1 MLISALDRKLLRNV
15 LQLGGQLITISLVV
29 ASGIAAYTTTRSA
42 TTSLEDARG
51 RFYQETRFA
60 DVWATVRRA
69 PEAVTDRLAEI
80 DGVATIQTGVI
91 GDGSFPLETI
101 AEPATAMVVSL
112 PRHGARLNDVHLI
125 RGRRPEPG
133 RDEVLLSQA
142 FADIH
147 EFALGDRIPLVV
159 GGVRRDPTIVG
170 IAIGPEHVIVLRP
183 GALSADD
190 TRTGVVWVPRD
201 DAAAALDLV
210 GAFNQVAFDLRP
222 DILPESAAEKDILA
236 EIDRVLARYG
246 GFGAHT
252 RSKQLSHWV
261 LDQELGQLANMTK
274 QVPPLFLLVAAF
286 LLHVVMTRLIQL
298 QRTQIA
304 ALKALGYSNAA
315 IGTHFLKLALVIVSG
330 GTVIGLALGSY
341 FASGMVNLYSEYFR
355 FPSLE
360 SHLDP
365 RTAAVAVLFSAGTG
379 IFGTLFAVRSVLKLQ
394 PAEAMRP
401 PAPAK
406 YRRGLVDLGIVK
418 RLFSTQTR
426 MILREIERK
435 PLRLLFSSVGIAV
448 AVGILV
454 VAQFFGDAMEWI
466 LREQLQGAWRGDV
479 TVALRETRPRSAT
492 RGFAQIPGVLLA
504 QGYRVVPARAR
515 NGQLHKD
522 VSIKLWPDGFELEVI
537 LDSHGVEVEAPE
549 DGLML
554 TAYLAELLDVGVGD
568 SLTLEILEG
577 DRRTI
582 AMPVTALVDD
592 VMGLNIHVRSDVMH
606 AALDQEPAI
615 NVVVMRIDK
624 LLVDTIDRRL
634 ASMRDVAGVDHKERM
649 VATFRE
655 QSARNITV
663 FSLILTLFAAT
674 ITIGVV
680 YNNARVSL
688 SMRARDLASLRV
700 LGFTRAEI
708 SSILLGELAIQ
719 VFLAIPIGLW
729 FGVGMSESMA
739 TGSAQEMF
747 RLPIVIDSSTF
758 AFATVVTLA
767 AALVSA
773 LLVRRKLDKL
783 DLIGVL
789 KTRE

>member
-1 MLISALDRKLLRNV
+1 M
-15 LQLGGQLITISLVV
+15 
-29 ASGIAAYTTTRSA
+29 
-42 TTSLEDARG
+42 
-51 RFYQETRFA
+51 
-60 DVWATVRRA
+60 
-69 PEAVTDRLAEI
+69 
-80 DGVATIQTGVI
+80 
-91 GDGSFPLETI
+91 
-101 AEPATAMVVSL
+101 
-112 PRHGARLNDVHLI
+112 
-125 RGRRPEPG
+125 
-133 RDEVLLSQA
+133 
-142 FADIH
+142 
-147 EFALGDRIPLVV
+147 
-159 GGVRRDPTIVG
+159 
-170 IAIGPEHVIVLRP
+170 
-183 GALSADD
+183 
-190 TRTGVVWVPRD
+190 
-201 DAAAALDLV
+201 
-210 GAFNQVAFDLRP
+210 
-222 DILPESAAEKDILA
+222 
-236 EIDRVLARYG
+236 
-246 GFGAHT
+246 
-252 RSKQLSHWV
+252 
-261 LDQELGQLANMTK
+261 
-274 QVPPLFLLVAAF
+274 
-286 LLHVVMTRLIQL
+286 
-298 QRTQIA
+298 
-304 ALKALGYSNAA
+304 
-315 IGTHFLKLALVIVSG
+315 
-330 GTVIGLALGSY
+330 
-341 FASGMVNLYSEYFR
+341 
-355 FPSLE
+355 
-360 SHLDP
+360 
-365 RTAAVAVLFSAGTG
+365 
-379 IFGTLFAVRSVLKLQ
+379 
-394 PAEAMRP
+394 
-401 PAPAK
+401 
-406 YRRGLVDLGIVK
+406 
-418 RLFSTQTR
+418 
-426 MILREIERK
+426 
-435 PLRLLFSSVGIAV
+435 
-448 AVGILV
+448 
-454 VAQFFGDAMEWI
+454 
-466 LREQLQGAWRGDV
+466 
-479 TVALRETRPRSAT
+479 
-492 RGFAQIPGVLLA
+492 
-504 QGYRVVPARAR
+504 
-515 NGQLHKD
+515 
-522 VSIKLWPDGFELEVI
+522 
-537 LDSHGVEVEAPE
+537 
-549 DGLML
+549 
-554 TAYLAELLDVGVGD
+554 GD